1 CPCFYL
7 FFLFQAEDGIRARNV
22 TGVQTCALPISTRA
36 RTFNSYF
43 KVLNTVLFSSVTCC
57 FGSNLRRKR
66 STLTRTTETSTTR
79 CRPRQYV
86 VLAVRDGNYG
96 VVDRC
101 MHVGDANCSRARNAV
116 SASVT
121 VIY

>member
-1 CPCFYL
+1 THRRL
-7 FFLFQAEDGIRARNV
+7 
-22 TGVQTCALPISTRA
+22 TTRA

-79 CRPRQYV
+79 CRPRHYV
-86 VLAVRDGNYG
+86 ALAARDGNYG
-96 VVDRC
+96 VVERC
-101 MHVGDANCSRARNAV
+101 MHVGDVVCNRTSNVLTAN
-116 SASVT
+116 VT
-121 VIY
+121 IFS